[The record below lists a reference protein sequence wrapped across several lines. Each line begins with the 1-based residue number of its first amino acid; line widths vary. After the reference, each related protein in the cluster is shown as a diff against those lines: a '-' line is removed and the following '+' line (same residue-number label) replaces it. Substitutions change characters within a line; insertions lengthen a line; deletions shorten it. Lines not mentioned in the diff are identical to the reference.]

1 MNVEGG
7 QLTDSRTRPA
17 LGPKGKGTES
27 SQGNTQSV
35 ALPSGLSEILV
46 TAIGNSHATP
56 QQNLDGRKY
65 NNMHHKLHLVL
76 RDLLKK
82 NGQSARK
89 AAKACGVPL
98 STFNGYLKPDRHQ
111 IDPNHLLAMASYFGV
126 SLDYLLGSKEPNKHI
141 EGLPTK
147 KIFSR
152 WVKLTIEEIAD
163 DDDVGDLIKGG
174 KK

>member
-1 MNVEGG
+1 M
-7 QLTDSRTRPA
+7 TDSRTRPA
-17 LGPKGKGTES
+17 LGPKDKAIESAKGDAP
-27 SQGNTQSV
+27 GA
-35 ALPSGLSEILV
+35 ALPFGLNEIQVSASGISP
-46 TAIGNSHATP
+46 ATP
-56 QQNLDGRKY
+56 QQNVDGRKY
-65 NNMHHKLHLVL
+65 NSMHHKLHVVL

-126 SLDYLLGSKEPNKHI
+126 SIDFLLGGKEPNKRI

-152 WVKLTIEEIAD
+152 WVKLTIEEIAGD
-163 DDDVGDLIKGG
+163 EDIGDLIKGG

>member
-1 MNVEGG
+1 M
-7 QLTDSRTRPA
+7 TASRARPA
-17 LGPKGKGTES
+17 LGQKNKATEEAGDNAS
-27 SQGNTQSV
+27 ATT
-35 ALPSGLSEILV
+35 LPSGLSEIRV
-46 TAIGNSHATP
+46 RVSGISHATP
-56 QQNLDGRKY
+56 QMTDAVQRY
-65 NNMHHKLHLVL
+65 SSMHHKLHLVL

-111 IDPNHLLAMASYFGV
+111 IDPNHLLAMSRYFAV
-126 SLDYLLGSKEPNKHI
+126 SIDFLLGGREPSKRI

-152 WVKLTIEEIAD
+152 WVKLTIEEIAG
-163 DDDVGDLIKGG
+163 DDDVADLLKGG
-174 KK
+174 RK

>member
-1 MNVEGG
+1 MTG
-7 QLTDSRTRPA
+7 SRLRPA
-17 LGPKGKGTES
+17 ARQKAMATKES
-27 SQGNTQSV
+27 AVWPSSV
-35 ALPSGLSEILV
+35 ALPKGLSEMLISPN
-46 TAIGNSHATP
+46 GFSHATP
-56 QQNLDGRKY
+56 QENTNGRNLDS
-65 NNMHHKLHLVL
+65 MHHKLHLVL

-111 IDPNHLLAMASYFGV
+111 IDPNHLLAMAKYFGV
-126 SLDYLLGSKEPNKHI
+126 SLDYLLSGQQANPRIDSM
-141 EGLPTK
+141 PTK

-152 WVKLTIEEIAD
+152 WVKLTIEDIAGAD
-163 DDDVGDLIKGG
+163 NDLDFLKRG

>member
-1 MNVEGG
+1 M
-7 QLTDSRTRPA
+7 
-17 LGPKGKGTES
+17 
-27 SQGNTQSV
+27 
-35 ALPSGLSEILV
+35 
-46 TAIGNSHATP
+46 
-56 QQNLDGRKY
+56 
-65 NNMHHKLHLVL
+65 
-76 RDLLKK
+76 KK

-111 IDPNHLLAMASYFGV
+111 IDPNHLLAMARHFNV
-126 SLDYLLGSKEPNKHI
+126 SLDYLLSGREPSQRI

-147 KIFSR
+147 RLFSR

-163 DDDVGDLIKGG
+163 EGDDLDFLKGG